1 MKSLQAKHLKLARVL
16 QDNHPSKSWPLPN
29 ASTKK
34 LVFLYMSYFVLE
46 CDNPDYVSIHA
57 SISVQAPAIQK
68 GTPKVEG

>member
-1 MKSLQAKHLKLARVL
+1 
-16 QDNHPSKSWPLPN
+16 LPN

-34 LVFLYMSYFVLE
+34 LVFLYMSCFVLE